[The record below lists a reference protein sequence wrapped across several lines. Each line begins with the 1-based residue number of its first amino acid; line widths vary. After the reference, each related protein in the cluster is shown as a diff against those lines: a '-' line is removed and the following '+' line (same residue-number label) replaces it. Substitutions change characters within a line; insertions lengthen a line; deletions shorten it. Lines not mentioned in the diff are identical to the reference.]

1 MYNKNMSKRELIMD
15 EAFKLFFEKGYY
27 GLGLQELLK
36 RCGVPKGSFYYYF
49 PDGKNQLLCEVV
61 ERTYQYMEDFIKNRL
76 LVKDN
81 AVDSFVN
88 MVDHHISTIEGRK
101 YTASLMM
108 TMVAIESL
116 HLNEK
121 AHETCRKVY
130 TQWQNLY
137 FEKLL
142 EYGYDEEHAKQKAQA
157 LFALIHGSIISSFIK
172 QSNTDLVLIREEIK
186 NILRQD
192 TL

>member
-1 MYNKNMSKRELIMD
+1 MSKRELIMD

-142 EYGYDEEHAKQKAQA
+142 EYGYDEENAKQKAQA
-157 LFALIHGSIISSFIK
+157 LFALIHGSVISSFIK
-172 QSNTDLVLIREEIK
+172 QSNADLVLIREEIK

>member
-1 MYNKNMSKRELIMD
+1 MYNKNMNKRELIMN

-61 ERTYQYMEDFIKNRL
+61 ERTYQYMEGVIKNRL

-130 TQWQNLY
+130 EQWQNLY

-142 EYGYDEEHAKQKAQA
+142 EYGYDEKLAKQKAQA
-157 LFALIHGSIISSFIK
+157 LFALIHGSMISSFIK
-172 QSNTDLVLIREEIK
+172 QSNADLVLIREEIK
-186 NILRQD
+186 NILRLD

>member
-1 MYNKNMSKRELIMD
+1 MNKRELIMD

-36 RCGVPKGSFYYYF
+36 RCGIPKGSFYHYF

-61 ERTYQYMEDFIKNRL
+61 ERTYELMKEGIVERI

-88 MVDHHISTIEGRK
+88 MVDYHASTIEGRK
-101 YTASLMM
+101 YLASLMM
-108 TMVAIESL
+108 TMVSIESL

-121 AHETCRKVY
+121 AHQVCQNVY
-130 TQWQNLY
+130 HKWQNLY
-137 FEKLL
+137 FDKLV
-142 EYGYDEEHAKQKAQA
+142 EYGYDQKEARQKAQA
-157 LFALIHGSIISSFIK
+157 LFALIHGSLISSFIK
-172 QSNTDLVLIREEIK
+172 QSNEDLLLIREEIK
-186 NILRQD
+186 NILN
-192 TL
+192 